1 MSHNIPQN
9 VLHSIIAAAVHSVID
24 EPFRIVSIEPES
36 RFQTIWNIHGRI
48 QQFDSHRIR
57 CQGLP

>member
-24 EPFRIVSIEPES
+24 ELFRIVSIEPES

-57 CQGLP
+57 